1 MKNKQLLLLS
11 AINLI
16 IVSACL
22 ILNDMYISLVELI
35 LIVISF
41 SLFVIILETLKIKLK
56 LGLKLIVSAVYFSLL
71 VLCDLTVD
79 YFTFSVFYNVVE
91 DGKRLSLMQT
101 IGEFKDDAFL
111 LLLILL
117 TLYLIASVI
126 NSLFRQKKKII

>member
-1 MKNKQLLLLS
+1 MENKQLLLLS